1 MLDLTHEESSP
12 SILRA
17 YVESGRWTDQTVSA
31 EFPLTIITL
40 IAEEALR
47 LQVPSHEI
55 VIRITGGSIPRV
67 IELRR
72 LAGIDDEGPTAN
84 LTPAVR

>member
-55 VIRITGGSIPRV
+55 VIRITGVQSRESSNSAAWP
-67 IELRR
+67 
-72 LAGIDDEGPTAN
+72 A
-84 LTPAVR
+84 LTMKAPLPI